1 MADKAQLVLEDGRVF
16 AGERFG
22 AAGEAIGEVVFN
34 TSMSGYQEILTDPS
48 YAGQMICMTYPLIG
62 NTGVNFEDVESRRVF
77 AGGFIIRSRSL
88 IPSSW
93 RVKQTLEL
101 YLEEAGVP
109 GICEL
114 DTRALTKHLREN
126 GSMAGIIA
134 AAGENPADLV
144 NKLKKHPPMTGRDLV
159 REVTCEKPY
168 DWRQGTW
175 RLDSGYVDF
184 SNRTDA
190 KNIVAM
196 DFGVKQ
202 NILRLLADAGF
213 NVKVVPAS
221 TSAED
226 ILAMEPDGVFLSNGP
241 GDPEPVSYAVET
253 VKKLIG
259 KKPIFG
265 ICLGHQI
272 LGLALGAKTY
282 KLKFGHHGANQP
294 VKDMATGRVEITSQN
309 HNFAVDLQSIEDQ
322 IVPTHYNLNDDT
334 NEGMA
339 HRELPLFSVQYHPEA
354 SPGPH
359 DSVYLFDRFKE
370 LIESCV

>member
-22 AAGEAIGEVVFN
+22 ARVEALGEVVFN

-48 YAGQMICMTYPLIG
+48 YAGQIVCMTYPLIG
-62 NTGVNFEDVESRRVF
+62 NTGANDEDTEGRRIF
-77 AGGFIIRSRSL
+77 SAGFIIRSLSL

-93 RVKQTLEL
+93 RVKMTLEQ
-101 YLEEAGVP
+101 YLEEAGIP

-114 DTRALTKHLREN
+114 DTRALTKHLREK
-126 GSMAGIIA
+126 GSMAGMIA
-134 AAGENPADLV
+134 DAGDDPSALV
-144 NKLKKHPPMTGRDLV
+144 EKMKSHPPMLGRDLV
-159 REVTCEKPY
+159 KDITCESPY
-168 DWRQGTW
+168 PWTQGTW
-175 RLDSGYVDF
+175 RLDSGYANYSD
-184 SNRTDA
+184 R
-190 KNIVAM
+190 KNAHKIVCL
-196 DFGVKQ
+196 DFGVKR
-202 NILRLLADAGF
+202 NILRLLAEAGF
-213 NVKVVPAS
+213 AITVVPAK
-221 TSAED
+221 TTAEE
-226 ILAMEPDGVFLSNGP
+226 ILAMNPDGVFLSNGP
-241 GDPEPVSYAVET
+241 GDPEPVAYAVET

-272 LGLALGAKTY
+272 LGLALGAKSY

-309 HNFAVDLQSIEDQ
+309 HNFAIDLSSIENL
-322 IVPTHYNLNDDT
+322 VRPTHYNLNDDT

-339 HRELPLFSVQYHPEA
+339 HRELPIFSVQYHPEA

-359 DSVYLFDRFKE
+359 DSAYLFERFKD
-370 LIESCV
+370 LISG